1 MIDSLLT
8 LVTDPSFPSLH
19 VLIVHFPI
27 ALICLAPLF
36 DLGCLVFRDTTWLDR
51 TASALYAIGAISAG
65 AAYLSG
71 GRAAKAL
78 SDLSPAAES
87 ALADHESMA
96 IVTLIALA
104 AATVARLWVSWL
116 ARDDRRISFTFFRLA
131 AIPLAL
137 VALALLALTADHGGK
152 LVYGHGLGS
161 GFFWINGVDT
171 AVVQDQVSHGAAS
184 LSIGRRLASARAHY
198 TIISDDP
205 QADTCALMEN
215 LHPDLPLPL
224 VPRHVLAA
232 DR

>member
-1 MIDSLLT
+1 MIESLLA
-8 LVTDPSFPSLH
+8 LVTDPSYPSLH

-36 DLGCLVFRDTTWLDR
+36 DLGCLFLRDRMWLDR
-51 TASALYAIGAISAG
+51 TAASLYVTGTISSG

-78 SDLSPAAES
+78 ADISPSAES

-104 AATVARLWVSWL
+104 VATVARLWVSWL
-116 ARDDRRISFTFFRLA
+116 ARNDRRIGIGFFRLA

-137 VALALLALTADHGGK
+137 VALVLLALTADLGGG
-152 LVYGHGLGS
+152 LVYRHGLG
-161 GFFWINGVDT
+161 
-171 AVVQDQVSHGAAS
+171 VQTEFAK
-184 LSIGRRLASARAHY
+184 
-198 TIISDDP
+198 P
-205 QADTCALMEN
+205 F
-215 LHPDLPLPL
+215 
-224 VPRHVLAA
+224 